1 MIRIVPTEGLKIGLY
16 VLLELAWY
24 EHPFIKNHFLIST
37 EDELKKIGT
46 LGLKK
51 VKVDFSKSQISQEE
65 VFASL
70 AVPKEDACEQPECE
84 PRIPIFSEEMLEVIH
99 DRNLPPDQKAS
110 LVRHHSSTMMQ
121 KLLENPS
128 ADNIKDVKRG
138 SAEIVDLILRDN
150 ETTFYLINIT
160 DHDFNTYTHSVN
172 VGFLAVALAKALF
185 RQSDDHDLHAL
196 GAGFFLHD
204 LGKVQIGLDIINKR
218 GKLTAEEMKTMK
230 RHPAIGYF
238 LLHEAKQM
246 TKELKLIVLQHH
258 EKMNGTG
265 YPSGLRG
272 DDIHIYG
279 QICAIADIFD
289 ALTSQRPYKE
299 KIPAFAALKMMKAE
313 MVPHHISKQL
323 LDRFIPLFIAP

>member
-1 MIRIVPTEGLKIGLY
+1 MIKLVPVEGLRIGLY

-37 EDELKKIGT
+37 DDELKKIGT

-51 VKVDFSKSQISQEE
+51 VKVDFSKSGMSEEE

-70 AVPKEDACEQPECE
+70 APKEKEEEELPECE
-84 PRIPIFSEEMLEVIH
+84 PVIQIVPDELLEAIH
-99 DRNLPPDQKAS
+99 DRDLASEGKAA
-110 LVRHHSSTMMQ
+110 LVRQHSFTMMQ
-121 KLLENPS
+121 KLLEQPT
-128 ADNIKDVKRG
+128 AENIRQVKKAT
-138 SAEIVDLILRDN
+138 SEIVDLILRDN
-150 ETTFYLINIT
+150 ETAFYLINIT
-160 DHDFNTYTHSVN
+160 DHDYYTYTHSVN
-172 VGFLAVALAKALF
+172 VGFRAVALAKSLF

-204 LGKVQIGLDIINKR
+204 LGKVQIGLDIINKP
-218 GKLTAEEMKTMK
+218 GKLTDEEMQTMK
-230 RHPAIGYF
+230 RHPAMGYF

-289 ALTSQRPYKE
+289 ALTSRRPYKD
-299 KIPAFAALKMMKAE
+299 KIPAFAALKMIKDE

-323 LDRFIPLFIAP
+323 FDRFIPLFKAP